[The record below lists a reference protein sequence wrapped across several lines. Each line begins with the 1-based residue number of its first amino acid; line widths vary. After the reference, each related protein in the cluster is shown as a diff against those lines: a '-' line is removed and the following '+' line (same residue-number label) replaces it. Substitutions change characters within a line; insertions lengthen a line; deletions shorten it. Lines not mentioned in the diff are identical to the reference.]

1 MIGFV
6 VIAVAMITL
15 CAGLAVVPLWR
26 GAGGEQGGLRRRETN
41 IDAYR
46 QRVREID
53 ADVAAGRLD
62 ASNAG
67 REKEALGTRLVADV
81 DTTSTVGNLSL
92 KTQRPWLASAL
103 ALVLVTASGT
113 LGYYWLGNYDAI
125 ARSDRPNID
134 ALVAELAQQVEAHPN
149 DRGARLMLIRVY
161 ESRGAFSKAADQLA
175 YINARA
181 TVPVPDLLVA
191 EARARLKAGAPIN
204 GRAGSLFERA
214 LAQDSDN
221 IAALWFCGLRAA
233 QAGDDTQ
240 ALALW
245 DRLLALDVPADV
257 RDMVQARRRA
267 LAGELPSL

>member
-1 MIGFV
+1 MIGF
-6 VIAVAMITL
+6 IAIAIAMIAL
-15 CAGLAVVPLWR
+15 CAVLAVVPLWQ
-26 GAGGEQGGLRRRETN
+26 GAERQRAGIKRRETN

-53 ADVAAGRLD
+53 ADVTAGRLE
-62 ASNAG
+62 AATAE
-67 REKEALGTRLVADV
+67 REKKALGARLVADV
-81 DTTSTVGNLSL
+81 DTIPTADNLPL
-92 KTQRPWLASAL
+92 KRQRPWLASAL
-103 ALVLVTASGT
+103 ALLLVTTSGT
-113 LGYYWLGNYDAI
+113 LGYYWLGDYNAI
-125 ARSDRPNID
+125 AQSDRPDID
-134 ALVAELAQQVEAHPN
+134 ALVTELARQVAAHPD
-149 DRGARLMLIRVY
+149 DRGARLMLAKVY
-161 ESRGAFSKAADQLA
+161 ESRGAFSKAAGQLA
-175 YINARA
+175 YINTRA
-181 TVPVPDLLVA
+181 AVPVPDLLIA

-214 LAQDSDN
+214 LAQDPDN